1 MNEDVQFAIDMVKGL
16 WFTVRSNR
24 YFVAFEGGATGA
36 ALSFI
41 DDAATSGHLD
51 FSSNGLHKLG
61 AAVIVGGITAVR
73 LLSRPVPGT
82 NPTSNQ

>member
-1 MNEDVQFAIDMVKGL
+1 MNEDIQDAIAICRGL
-16 WFTVRSNR
+16 WLTVRSNR
-24 YFVAFEGGATGA
+24 YFVSFEGGATGA
-36 ALSFI
+36 AVSFLYN
-41 DDAATSGHLD
+41 AAKSGHLD

-82 NPTSNQ
+82 NPTRNQ